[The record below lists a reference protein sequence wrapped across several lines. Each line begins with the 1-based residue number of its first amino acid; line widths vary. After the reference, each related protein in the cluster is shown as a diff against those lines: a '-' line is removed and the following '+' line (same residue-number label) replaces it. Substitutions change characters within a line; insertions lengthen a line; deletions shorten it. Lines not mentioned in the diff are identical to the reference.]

1 MKTEAEEKK
10 LTMNLKQISDS
21 IKYRTIALK
30 AILGDLELL
39 WKELEEVAEKRNV
52 MLKEGCYEKDKS

>member
-39 WKELEEVAEKRNV
+39 WKELEEAVTK
-52 MLKEGCYEKDKS
+52 